1 MPIIH
6 VTCRVLLAT
15 AASFAIGIATPAS
28 AQVMLGP
35 LPPLPPLGGATSAQT
50 PAMTPSGEPLRWTQ
64 EDVTPEE
71 KLATAQKEARAAYQV
86 ELDICKIMHPSE
98 QAACVA
104 QAKADFQQ
112 EMGDIRAR
120 FGIAR

>member
-15 AASFAIGIATPAS
+15 AASFAIGIATPVS
-28 AQVMLGP
+28 AQVMLG
-35 LPPLPPLGGATSAQT
+35 PLPPLGGATSAQT
-50 PAMTPSGEPLRWTQ
+50 PATPQTGEPLRWTQ